1 MAFGQVAGPPA
12 GARQLEQLGALLADA
27 GYASFKEARHP
38 FGLTQRQAAGKF
50 TVGEADE
57 LIERLEAA
65 AIVADATGADDV
77 EPAPSPPAR
86 TRTPAADRRT
96 ARRAGSAAGAASAAT
111 GGSGAA
117 SGNERLAQQLTKV
130 PQELIVAELE
140 RRGWCCIPPIADGPA
155 DPGLADPR
163 LGDPGPA
170 A

>member
-1 MAFGQVAGPPA
+1 MAFGQVTGPPA

-65 AIVADATGADDV
+65 AIVADATGVDEV
-77 EPAPSPPAR
+77 EPAPSSPAR
-86 TRTPAADRRT
+86 TPATDRRT
-96 ARRAGSAAGAASAAT
+96 ARRAGKPAAGTAA
-111 GGSGAA
+111 GGSGV

-140 RRGWCCIPPIADGPA
+140 RRGWCCIPPIADGA
-155 DPGLADPR
+155 AEPGA
-163 LGDPGPA
+163 GDSG
-170 A
+170 

>member
-38 FGLTQRQAAGKF
+38 LGLTQRQAAGKF

-65 AIVADATGADDV
+65 AIVADATGADEV
-77 EPAPSPPAR
+77 EPAPPPPAR
-86 TRTPAADRRT
+86 PRRSSTDRRT
-96 ARRAGSAAGAASAAT
+96 AGRAGAGAT
-111 GGSGAA
+111 GAVG
-117 SGNERLAQQLTKV
+117 GNERLAQQLTKV

-140 RRGWCCIPPIADGPA
+140 RRGWCCIPPIADGPP
-155 DPGLADPR
+155 DPGGAADEPT
-163 LGDPGPA
+163 A
-170 A
+170 

>member
-50 TVGEADE
+50 TVGEAEE

-65 AIVADATGADDV
+65 AIVADANGVDDV
-77 EPAPSPPAR
+77 EPAPSSPAR
-86 TRTPAADRRT
+86 SRTPSADRRT
-96 ARRAGSAAGAASAAT
+96 ARRAVTSASGPTAGA
-111 GGSGAA
+111 SGAV

-140 RRGWCCIPPIADGPA
+140 RRGWCCIPPIADGPT
-155 DPGLADPR
+155 
-163 LGDPGPA
+163 DPGPA
-170 A
+170 AGGPSEPGPAG

>member
-77 EPAPSPPAR
+77 EPAPSSPAR
-86 TRTPAADRRT
+86 TRTPATDRRT
-96 ARRAGSAAGAASAAT
+96 ARRAGSPAAGAAA

-117 SGNERLAQQLTKV
+117 GGNE
-130 PQELIVAELE
+130 
-140 RRGWCCIPPIADGPA
+140 
-155 DPGLADPR
+155 
-163 LGDPGPA
+163 
-170 A
+170 